1 MKKTI
6 LVYGLISGLVAAV
19 LMVATALHFHNT
31 GNFKNGEWLGYAG
44 ILLSMVIVFFG
55 VRSYRD
61 NVRGGVLTFG
71 QAFQVGILITL
82 ISCACYVVVWLVVYE
97 TLMPDFLEK
106 YTEQAM
112 AQLRLSGATEE
123 HIQQQAAQMEE
134 YRVMYQNPLTRAA
147 LTFMEP
153 FPVGLLVTLITSFV
167 LRRKGV

>member
-19 LMVATALHFHNT
+19 LMVATALRFHSS
-31 GNFKNGEWLGYAG
+31 GDFKNGEWLGYAG
-44 ILLSMVIVFFG
+44 ILLSMVVVFFG

-106 YTEQAM
+106 YIEQAM

-123 HIQQQAAQMEE
+123 HIQQEAAKMEE
-134 YRVMYQNPLTRAA
+134 YRTMYQNPLTRAA

-167 LRRKGV
+167 LRRKAA